1 MEQSDLSTLSLYLYP
16 SLFRRGSF
24 VDVIVLSDFIDW
36 APRFRR
42 IGFGIGFSNNFVVL
56 FVSLLWMDIYSR
68 RSGRRIFFLFFFWR
82 KRRISSFFLGEG
94 FVTSLDLGF
103 QSERGKLGQSSR
115 GSEDLLIRR
124 WTLFRVSS
132 LEGGRI
138 VADWSIERW
147 RLNERVEIRIFSI
160 NFSFSNYELLE
171 RNINRNTFER
181 IIV

>member
-36 APRFRR
+36 AARFRR

-68 RSGRRIFFLFFFWR
+68 RSGRRIFFCFFLKKKKDFEFLSS
-82 KRRISSFFLGEG
+82 RRIRNVKFGISKEASWGRVLGDRRICWLDVGLSFF
-94 FVTSLDLGF
+94 
-103 QSERGKLGQSSR
+103 SR
-115 GSEDLLIRR
+115 GRKNRGWLINREMTSKWKSGNKNFFYKFFLLP
-124 WTLFRVSS
+124 
-132 LEGGRI
+132 
-138 VADWSIERW
+138 
-147 RLNERVEIRIFSI
+147 
-160 NFSFSNYELLE
+160 NYELLE